1 MTAEPAVVLFAC
13 VHNAGRS
20 QMAAAWFNALADS
33 AQASA
38 MSAGTEPGERVHP
51 VVVQAMQ
58 EVGIDLTH
66 VRPQFLSQSLAEQ
79 AQLLVT
85 MGCGDACP
93 YVPGMA
99 RLDWELPDPKGQ
111 PVEAVRRIRDDI
123 REQVTTLL
131 QARRWV
137 RA

>member
-1 MTAEPAVVLFAC
+1 
-13 VHNAGRS
+13 
-20 QMAAAWFNALADS
+20 MAAAWFNALADS